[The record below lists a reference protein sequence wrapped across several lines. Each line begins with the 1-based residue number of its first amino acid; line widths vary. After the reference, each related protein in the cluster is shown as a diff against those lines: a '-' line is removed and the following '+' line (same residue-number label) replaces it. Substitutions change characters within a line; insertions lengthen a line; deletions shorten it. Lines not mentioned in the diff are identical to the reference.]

1 MATGFEKKSQTE
13 TSFRPKVDSV
23 EITSKLK
30 EYFTQVKDPRVERT
44 RWHLLTDIITISI
57 LAVIAGAQ
65 GWEDIEEY
73 GVNKKEWL
81 ETFLELP
88 FGIPSP
94 DTFRRVFERINP
106 KEFEQCFR
114 VWVQSLVEKLG
125 VEVVAIDGKTH
136 RGSYDR
142 ESQLKALHTVSAW
155 SKEHR
160 LVLGQTKV
168 SDKSNEITAIPALL
182 EMLDL
187 SGCIVT
193 IDAMGTQK
201 SIAKKIREGNS
212 DYILS
217 LKDNHPTLHQ
227 QVKNWFEMSL
237 ALGFQ
242 GVDVSIS
249 QRVEK
254 GHHRIEKRQ
263 VYTVPVSELPALY
276 EQDDW
281 VGLTTVVMVVR
292 EVQHWNKTTH
302 EVQFYISSLVSDANK
317 IGSAIRQHWGI
328 ENSVHWTLDVT
339 FGEDESRIRSLHS
352 PQNFALL
359 RRIALNSLER
369 ESSFRRSIRQKS
381 RRAAMND
388 QYMVSVLAAAL
399 PNSDPPQP

>member
-1 MATGFEKKSQTE
+1 MPTGFEKKSKTE
-13 TSFRPKVDSV
+13 TSFTPSVDSFD
-23 EITSKLK
+23 IISKFQ
-30 EYFTQVKDPRVERT
+30 EYFTEVKDPRAERT

-73 GVNKKEWL
+73 GLNKKEWL

-88 FGIPSP
+88 EGIPSP
-94 DTFRRVFERINP
+94 DTFRRVFEKINP

-114 VWVQSLVEKLG
+114 QWVQSLVEKLG
-125 VEVVAIDGKTH
+125 VEVVAIDGKNH

-142 ESQLKALHTVSAW
+142 SSQLKALHMVSAW
-155 SKEHR
+155 SNEHR

-168 SDKSNEITAIPALL
+168 SAKSNEITAIPALL

-187 SGCIVT
+187 SGCIIT

-201 SIAKKIREGNS
+201 SIAKKIIEAEA
-212 DYILS
+212 DYVLS

-227 QVKNWFEMSL
+227 QVKNWFETSL
-237 ALGFQ
+237 SLGFK
-242 GVDVSIS
+242 GIDVSIS

-254 GHHRIEKRQ
+254 GHHRIENRK
-263 VYTVPVSELPALY
+263 VYTVPVSQLPALY

-281 VGLTTVVMVVR
+281 VGLTTVVMVIR
-292 EVQHWNKTTH
+292 SIQYWNKTTN
-302 EVQFYISSLVSDANK
+302 EVQFYISSLASDANK

-339 FGEDESRIRSLHS
+339 FHEDECRIRSLHS

-359 RRIALNSLER
+359 RRIALNALER
-369 ESSFRRSIRQKS
+369 ETSFRRSIRQKT

-388 QYMVSVLAAAL
+388 QYMLSVLAAAIS
-399 PNSDPPQP
+399 NSNSIL

>member
-1 MATGFEKKSQTE
+1 VHGQKNT
-13 TSFRPKVDSV
+13 
-23 EITSKLK
+23 
-30 EYFTQVKDPRVERT
+30 
-44 RWHLLTDIITISI
+44 
-57 LAVIAGAQ
+57 
-65 GWEDIEEY
+65 
-73 GVNKKEWL
+73 
-81 ETFLELP
+81 
-88 FGIPSP
+88 
-94 DTFRRVFERINP
+94 
-106 KEFEQCFR
+106 
-114 VWVQSLVEKLG
+114 VWSWDKRSL
-125 VEVVAIDGKTH
+125 
-136 RGSYDR
+136 
-142 ESQLKALHTVSAW
+142 
-155 SKEHR
+155 
-160 LVLGQTKV
+160 

-281 VGLTTVVMVVR
+281 VGLTTVMMVVR

-302 EVQFYISSLVSDANK
+302 EVQFYISSLGA
-317 IGSAIRQHWGI
+317 
-328 ENSVHWTLDVT
+328 
-339 FGEDESRIRSLHS
+339 
-352 PQNFALL
+352 
-359 RRIALNSLER
+359 
-369 ESSFRRSIRQKS
+369 
-381 RRAAMND
+381 
-388 QYMVSVLAAAL
+388 
-399 PNSDPPQP
+399 

>member
-1 MATGFEKKSQTE
+1 MSTGFEKKKSKTE
-13 TSFRPKVDSV
+13 TSFTSNVNSFD
-23 EITSKLK
+23 ITSKFQ

-44 RWHLLTDIITISI
+44 RWHSLTDIITIAI

-73 GVNKKEWL
+73 GLNKQEWL

-94 DTFRRVFERINP
+94 DTIRRVFEKINP

-114 VWVQSLVEKLG
+114 RWVQALVEKLG
-125 VEVVAIDGKTH
+125 VEVIAIDGKNH

-142 ESQLKALHTVSAW
+142 ASQLKALHMVSAW
-155 SKEHR
+155 SNEHR

-168 SDKSNEITAIPALL
+168 SAKSNEITAIPALL
-182 EMLDL
+182 EMLDI
-187 SGCIVT
+187 SGCIIT

-201 SIAKKIREGNS
+201 SIAQKIIAANA
-212 DYILS
+212 DYVLS

-227 QVKNWFEMSL
+227 EVKNWFEATL
-237 ALGFQ
+237 AQGFF

-254 GHHRIEKRQ
+254 GHHRIETRK
-263 VYTVPVSELPALY
+263 VYTVPLSYLPALH
-276 EQDDW
+276 EQDLW
-281 VGLTTVVMVVR
+281 AGLTTIVMVVR
-292 EVQHWNKTTH
+292 SIQHWNKTTH
-302 EVQFYISSLVSDANK
+302 EVQFYITSLASDANK

-339 FGEDESRIRSLHS
+339 FGEDECRIRSLHS

-359 RRIALNSLER
+359 RRIALNALER
-369 ESSFRRSIRQKS
+369 ETSFRRSIRQKS

-388 QYMVSVLAAAL
+388 RYMLSVLAAAL
-399 PNSDPPQP
+399 SNSDPLP

>member
-1 MATGFEKKSQTE
+1 MPTAFKKKSKTK
-13 TSFRPKVDSV
+13 TSPTPSVDNKD
-23 EITSKLK
+23 ITTKFQENFVK
-30 EYFTQVKDPRVERT
+30 VKDPRVEKT
-44 RWHLLTDIITISI
+44 RLHSLTDIITISI
-57 LAVIAGAQ
+57 LAVIAGAL

-73 GVNKKEWL
+73 GINKKEWL

-114 VWVQSLVEKLG
+114 LWVQSLVEKLG
-125 VEVVAIDGKTH
+125 VEVVAIDGKAL

-142 ESQLKALHTVSAW
+142 KSQLKALHMVSAW
-155 SKEHR
+155 SNEHR

-168 SDKSNEITAIPALL
+168 SEKSNEITAIPALL
-182 EMLDL
+182 EMLDI
-187 SGCIVT
+187 SGCIIT

-201 SIAKKIREGNS
+201 LIAKKIIEANS

-227 QVKNWFEMSL
+227 QVKNWFETSL
-237 ALGFQ
+237 SLGFKDI
-242 GVDVSIS
+242 DVNIS

-254 GHHRIEKRQ
+254 GHHRIENRK
-263 VYTVPVSELPALY
+263 VYTVPVSQIPALH
-276 EQDDW
+276 EQSDW
-281 VGLTTVVMVVR
+281 AKLTTVVMVVR
-292 EVQHWNKTTH
+292 SIQHGNKITN
-302 EVQFYISSLVSDANK
+302 EVQFYITSLKSDANK

-339 FGEDESRIRSLHS
+339 FHEDECRIRSLHS

-359 RRIALNSLER
+359 RRIALNALER
-369 ESSFRRSIRQKS
+369 ETSFRRSIRQKT

-388 QYMVSVLAAAL
+388 QYMVSVLAAAISDS
-399 PNSDPPQP
+399 NSIL